1 MMSLPIALRPGT
13 VVGGHY
19 IIGSLINS
27 GGFGAVYRGVDT
39 SEGNRPCA
47 IKETYDV
54 TPASRRQAL
63 MEASVLFTVRSQH
76 LPEVYDTF
84 EANGRFYLIMQ
95 LIEGQNLLQL
105 LRSRVPGG
113 IVGEREPHQQG
124 VGPCSEQEVLTWLL
138 PIMDILQELH
148 SRRPPVMHRD
158 IKPGN
163 IILTPHQTAV
173 LVDFGLTRLYDPTRN
188 TQTMTRAVTE
198 GFSPLEQYVGKTSPQ
213 SDIYALAATMYLLLT
228 NRMPPAATRRSMHDE
243 LIAPRLLNP
252 SLTLEIER
260 VLLQA
265 LSLHAQDRYK
275 SMREFAEALQDR
287 GFSSHSDPTL
297 SVNPQR
303 TGNPPSLVLPSHP
316 TPTYP
321 AAPMPTYAGG
331 YASVQSPTQPA
342 PVPVPQI
349 QVPMPKKGRK
359 LPPGGTTP
367 QYQQPVY
374 AQPGGYV
381 APAPGTPYR
390 QGQTMMP
397 QAMAPQSMRAL
408 PNPSNQGCLWGIV
421 QGVLAGLLVLFMR
434 EAIYFELATVMG
446 FSFYILAGF
455 ITTRRGG
462 ATLRGAW
469 AGYWAG
475 ITSTG
480 MFWFVL
486 GVGLLIRVSQYM
498 QTYSSNGGSSVFRDM
513 LNNAWQTVMPH
524 VPDYMFVTS
533 QPGWVNVLILL
544 IVGLITAFA
553 LGGVGGILGRMNN
566 QSRTVKP

>member
-1 MMSLPIALRPGT
+1 MVSLPVALKPGT
-13 VVGGHY
+13 VVGNHY
-19 IIGSLINS
+19 IVGSLINS

-63 MEASVLFTVRSQH
+63 MEASVLFTVRSRQ
-76 LPEVYDTF
+76 LPEVYDAL

-113 IVGEREPHQQG
+113 IVGEQEPYRQA

-138 PIMDILQELH
+138 PIMEVLQELH
-148 SRRPPVMHRD
+148 SRRPAVVHRD

-213 SDIYALAATMYLLLT
+213 SDIYAMAATMYLLLT
-228 NRMPPAATRRSMHDE
+228 NRMPPAAMRRSMHDE

-252 SLTLEIER
+252 SLTVETER
-260 VLLQA
+260 VLLKA
-265 LSLHAQDRYK
+265 LSLHAQDRYV

-287 GFSSHSDPTL
+287 GFSTHSDPTI
-297 SVNPQR
+297 SVNPQGI
-303 TGNPPSLVLPSHP
+303 GNAPSLVLPAPP
-316 TPTYP
+316 TS
-321 AAPMPTYAGG
+321 AYANG
-331 YASVQSPTQPA
+331 YGAVQPIAQKSQ
-342 PVPVPQI
+342 
-349 QVPMPKKGRK
+349 
-359 LPPGGTTP
+359 LPPGGTIPT
-367 QYQQPVY
+367 YQQPQQPLQRQQPGYGSSATQAQGAPYQQMQGQVY
-374 AQPGGYV
+374 AQP
-381 APAPGTPYR
+381 A
-390 QGQTMMP
+390 QGVP
-397 QAMAPQSMRAL
+397 QPVVQRAL
-408 PNPSNQGCLWGIV
+408 PNASNQGCLWGMV
-421 QGVLAGLLVLFMR
+421 QGVLGALLVLFMR
-434 EAIYFELATVMG
+434 EPIYFVLATVMG
-446 FSFYILAGF
+446 FAFYVLAGF
-455 ITTRRGG
+455 TTTRRGG
-462 ATLRGAW
+462 GALRGAW

-486 GVGLLIRVSQYM
+486 GVGLLIRTSQYM
-498 QTYSSNGGSSVFRDM
+498 QMFYGGRGSVFRDA
-513 LNNAWQTVMPH
+513 LNNAWEAVRPH
-524 VPDYMFVTS
+524 FPDYILIAT
-533 QPGWVNVLILL
+533 QPGWVNLLVLLL
-544 IVGLITAFA
+544 AGVVIAFS
-553 LGGVGGILGRMNN
+553 LGGIGGMLGKMRH
-566 QSRTVKP
+566 QSRQVRMANKPYP

>member
-1 MMSLPIALRPGT
+1 VLVMSLPMALRSGT
-13 VVGGHY
+13 VVGNHY

-76 LPEVYDTF
+76 LPEVYDTL
-84 EANGRFYLIMQ
+84 EANGRFYLVMQ

-113 IVGEREPHQQG
+113 NVGEQEPHRQAH
-124 VGPCSEQEVLTWLL
+124 GPCSEQEVLTWLL
-138 PIMDILQELH
+138 PIMDVLQELH
-148 SRRPPVMHRD
+148 GRRPPVMHRD

-173 LVDFGLTRLYDPTRN
+173 LVDFGLTRLYDPTRS

-213 SDIYALAATMYLLLT
+213 SDIYAMAATMYLLLT

-252 SLTLEIER
+252 ALTVETER

-265 LSLHAQDRYK
+265 LSLHAQDRYPG
-275 SMREFAEALQDR
+275 MHEFAEALQDR

-303 TGNPPSLVLPSHP
+303 TGSAPSLVLPAP
-316 TPTYP
+316 
-321 AAPMPTYAGG
+321 PMPTSYASGYAG
-331 YASVQSPTQPA
+331 VQA
-342 PVPVPQI
+342 PPQK
-349 QVPMPKKGRK
+349 PPKPPKKGNN
-359 LPPGGTTP
+359 LPPGGTIP
-367 QYQQPVY
+367 QYQQPGY
-374 AQPGGYV
+374 TQPGYS
-381 APAPGTPYR
+381 PAASSVPYQ
-390 QGQTMMP
+390 QGQGQAYMMP
-397 QAMAPQSMRAL
+397 QAVAPPVMRAL
-408 PNPSNQGCLWGIV
+408 PNSSNQGCLWGMV
-421 QGVLAGLLVLFMR
+421 QGVLAALLVLFMR
-434 EAIYFELATVMG
+434 ESIYFELATVMG
-446 FSFYILAGF
+446 FAFYVLAGF
-455 ITTRRGG
+455 TTTQRGG
-462 ATLRGAW
+462 SVLRGAW

-480 MFWFVL
+480 IFWFVL

-498 QTYSSNGGSSVFRDM
+498 QSSYGRGSVFRDV
-513 LNNAWQTVMPH
+513 LNNAWAAVRPRF
-524 VPDYMFVTS
+524 PDYIFISS
-533 QPGWVNVLILL
+533 QPGWVNLLVLLVGGL
-544 IVGLITAFA
+544 IVAFA
-553 LGGVGGILGRMNN
+553 LGGVGGLLGKMRN
-566 QSRTVKP
+566 QAKGRPHP

>member
-1 MMSLPIALRPGT
+1 MMSLPVALRSGT
-13 VVGGHY
+13 VVGNHY
-19 IIGSLINS
+19 IIGSMINS

-63 MEASVLFTVRSQH
+63 MEASVLFTVRSRH
-76 LPEVYDTF
+76 LPEVYDAL

-113 IVGEREPHQQG
+113 LVGEQEPYQQAN
-124 VGPCSEQEVLTWLL
+124 GPCSEQEVLTWLL
-138 PIMDILQELH
+138 PIMDVLQELH

-173 LVDFGLTRLYDPTRN
+173 LVDFGLTRLYDPTRR

-213 SDIYALAATMYLLLT
+213 SDIYAMAATMYLLLT
-228 NRMPPAATRRSMHDE
+228 NRMPPAATRRGMRDE

-252 SLTLEIER
+252 SLTVETEH
-260 VLLQA
+260 VLLKA
-265 LSLHAQDRYK
+265 LSIHAQDRYQ

-287 GFSSHSDPTL
+287 GFSSHSDPTI

-303 TGNPPSLVLPSHP
+303 TGSAPSLVLPAP
-316 TPTYP
+316 
-321 AAPMPTYAGG
+321 PMPTYANG
-331 YASVQSPTQPA
+331 YAGVPGAPPASPQP
-342 PVPVPQI
+342 Q
-349 QVPMPKKGRK
+349 KKK
-359 LPPGGTTP
+359 SNLPPGGTIP
-367 QYQQPVY
+367 QYLQPGY
-374 AQPGGYV
+374 AQPAAGM
-381 APAPGTPYR
+381 PYQ
-390 QGQTMMP
+390 QGQAYMMP
-397 QAMAPQSMRAL
+397 QAVAPPSTHAL
-408 PNPSNQGCLWGIV
+408 PSSSNQGCLWGMV
-421 QGVLAGLLVLFMR
+421 QGVLAALLVLFMR
-434 EAIYFELATVMG
+434 ESIYFKLATAMG
-446 FSFYILAGF
+446 FAFYVLAGF
-455 ITTRRGG
+455 TTTRRGG
-462 ATLRGAW
+462 AVMRGAW

-486 GVGLLIRVSQYM
+486 GVGLLIRISQYM
-498 QTYSSNGGSSVFRDM
+498 QAYSSYGGSAAFRNM
-513 LNNAWQTVMPH
+513 LNAAWRAVMPH
-524 VPDYMFVTS
+524 FPDYVLISS
-533 QPGWVNVLILL
+533 QPGWVNVLVLL
-544 IVGLITAFA
+544 IGGLILAFS
-553 LGGVGGILGRMNN
+553 LGGVGGILGRRHN
-566 QSRTVKP
+566 QEKMAKRQAP

>member
-1 MMSLPIALRPGT
+1 MSLPMALRPGT
-13 VVGGHY
+13 VVGNHY

-63 MEASVLFTVRSQH
+63 MEASVLFTVRSPH
-76 LPEVYDTF
+76 LPEVYDTL

-105 LRSRVPGG
+105 LRSRVPNG
-113 IVGEREPHQQG
+113 IVGEQEPYRQAL
-124 VGPCSEQEVLTWLL
+124 GPCSEQEVLTWLL

-252 SLTLEIER
+252 SLTLETER

-265 LSLHAQDRYK
+265 LSLHAQDRYQ
-275 SMREFAEALQDR
+275 SMHDFAEALQDR

-303 TGNPPSLVLPSHP
+303 TGSYSLSCVALTSYAYLSRRATADVRQWLCQRAESSTGSH
-316 TPTYP
+316 
-321 AAPMPTYAGG
+321 AI
-331 YASVQSPTQPA
+331 SPTSGSA
-342 PVPVPQI
+342 
-349 QVPMPKKGRK
+349 KGSQASTRRNNSSISATS
-359 LPPGGTTP
+359 LSSTRLRCPG
-367 QYQQPVY
+367 
-374 AQPGGYV
+374 
-381 APAPGTPYR
+381 
-390 QGQTMMP
+390 
-397 QAMAPQSMRAL
+397 SWDAL
-408 PNPSNQGCLWGIV
+408 PARSGIHD
-421 QGVLAGLLVLFMR
+421 
-434 EAIYFELATVMG
+434 AT
-446 FSFYILAGF
+446 
-455 ITTRRGG
+455 
-462 ATLRGAW
+462 
-469 AGYWAG
+469 
-475 ITSTG
+475 
-480 MFWFVL
+480 
-486 GVGLLIRVSQYM
+486 
-498 QTYSSNGGSSVFRDM
+498 
-513 LNNAWQTVMPH
+513 
-524 VPDYMFVTS
+524 
-533 QPGWVNVLILL
+533 
-544 IVGLITAFA
+544 
-553 LGGVGGILGRMNN
+553 GRCA
-566 QSRTVKP
+566 SCHACIA